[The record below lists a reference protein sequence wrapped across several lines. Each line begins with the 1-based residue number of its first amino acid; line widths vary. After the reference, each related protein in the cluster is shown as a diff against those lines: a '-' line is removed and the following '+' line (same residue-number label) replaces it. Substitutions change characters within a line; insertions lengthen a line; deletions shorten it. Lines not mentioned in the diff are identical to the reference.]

1 MPAIVASSLDPIF
14 KPQSVAVVG
23 ASASPGSVGSILMR
37 NLMEN
42 PFGGVVYPVNPKRKA
57 VHGVLCYPSL
67 KDVPEAVDLAVIAT
81 PAVTVPG
88 VVNECVDSGVKG
100 AIIISAGFSELG
112 AEGRALERHIR
123 ESAHGKL
130 RLIGPNCL
138 GVIHPPSRLN
148 ASFAAD
154 MPRPGNVALLSQ
166 SGAICTSI
174 LDWARET
181 HVGT

>member
-1 MPAIVASSLDPIF
+1 ARRIGGEGGIMPAIVASSLDPLF

-67 KDVPEAVDLAVIAT
+67 KNVPEPVDLAVIAT
-81 PAVTVPG
+81 PAATVPDEVRQCAELG
-88 VVNECVDSGVKG
+88 AKS

-112 AEGRALERHIR
+112 AEGKALERQIR
-123 ESAHGKL
+123 EAGPREL
-130 RLIGPNCL
+130 RPL
-138 GVIHPPSRLN
+138 R
-148 ASFAAD
+148 
-154 MPRPGNVALLSQ
+154 
-166 SGAICTSI
+166 
-174 LDWARET
+174 
-181 HVGT
+181 

>member
-67 KDVPEAVDLAVIAT
+67 KDVPEAVGLAVIAT
-81 PAVTVPG
+81 PAATVPG
-88 VVNECVDSGVKG
+88 EVRQRAGRSG
-100 AIIISAGFSELG
+100 
-112 AEGRALERHIR
+112 
-123 ESAHGKL
+123 
-130 RLIGPNCL
+130 
-138 GVIHPPSRLN
+138 
-148 ASFAAD
+148 
-154 MPRPGNVALLSQ
+154 GN
-166 SGAICTSI
+166 
-174 LDWARET
+174 
-181 HVGT
+181 